1 MAFGQAFFCLKNG
14 AVQGESGSGYPQ
26 LRSGTGIIAKDD
38 RLGPME
44 RLFCCY
50 CLQRK
55 IVNCHPLE
63 NRPAM

>member
-1 MAFGQAFFCLKNG
+1 LSKETAQFRVNPVQVILK
-14 AVQGESGSGYPQ
+14 ED
-26 LRSGTGIIAKDD
+26 RGTGIIAKDD

-44 RLFCCY
+44 RRFCCY

-63 NRPAM
+63 NRPAL